1 VTESLTDSELR
12 ELGARLRETAQEI
25 SSALASSEDS
35 ERPVDLEEP
44 IGRISRMDAIQQQK
58 MAKASRSRLK
68 TRLQAI
74 GAATA
79 RLEAGDYGDCALCD
93 DPIGFGRLSARP
105 ETPLCMPCQS
115 EREGG

>member
-1 VTESLTDSELR
+1 MSEPLTDAELR
-12 ELGARLRETAQEI
+12 ELEERLRRTRAEI
-25 SSALASSEDS
+25 EAALASSEDS

-58 MAKASRSRLK
+58 MATASRRRLER
-68 TRLQAI
+68 RLRAI
-74 GAATA
+74 VAATD
-79 RLEAGDYGDCALCD
+79 RLAGGAYGDCALCD

-115 EREGG
+115 EREAS